1 MRLSDEA
8 YEEIKQEVV
17 HLLVQLKISS
27 FPINGFDLAKRMNIT
42 LIRYS
47 ELSEEKLKIVQK
59 LSPDGFFFA
68 DSDGKEYIYY
78 NDARGYQRCNMTI
91 LHEIGHCV
99 RDHDRK
105 TNPEEAEAEANF
117 FAKYAIAPPPLVHQF
132 KPRCPEDIQAH
143 FCISHEA
150 ATYAFS
156 YYHKWLSHG
165 NGIYTSYEREL
176 LRSFDFE
183 IAC

>member
-59 LSPDGFFFA
+59 LSPDGFFSQTQMVKNIFTTTM
-68 DSDGKEYIYY
+68 
-78 NDARGYQRCNMTI
+78 Q
-91 LHEIGHCV
+91 
-99 RDHDRK
+99 
-105 TNPEEAEAEANF
+105 EAING
-117 FAKYAIAPPPLVHQF
+117 AI
-132 KPRCPEDIQAH
+132 
-143 FCISHEA
+143 
-150 ATYAFS
+150 
-156 YYHKWLSHG
+156 
-165 NGIYTSYEREL
+165 
-176 LRSFDFE
+176 
-183 IAC
+183 